1 MPDDPATTPADA
13 DLDAKLAPLRRR
25 IDDLDAQLVALMN
38 ERARVALGVGDVKRQ
53 SGGPHA
59 AVYMPH
65 REKAVLDKIRR
76 LNAGPLPDVTLDA
89 IWREIMSGSVRLQT
103 PLRIA
108 YLGPAGSFSHA
119 AAAGKFGRSV
129 EYVVSDDIRNV
140 FAAVARGHADHGL
153 VPVENSMHGGVVDTL
168 DAFLSSPSAKVCAEV
183 LMVVHHNCL
192 SRGTWEQVRVV
203 GSKPEVFTQCR
214 DWLAGVARGK
224 EVRPMPST
232 SAAAEQ
238 AAADPTFA
246 AIGSRLAGEIYDV
259 PVLFDNIEDD
269 PDNVT
274 RFFVIGREGS
284 KPSGDDK
291 TGVLF
296 TTANKPGA
304 LAAVLDAFQRN
315 GINLSDIEK
324 RPSGRTNWEY
334 VFFIDAEGHADDA
347 RMQTA
352 VSAAREHC
360 LQLTVLGSYPRAA
373 EVL

>member
-1 MPDDPATTPADA
+1 MPD

-25 IDDLDAQLVALMN
+25 IDELDAQLVALMN
-38 ERARVALGVGDVKRQ
+38 DRARTALDIGNVKRQ

-65 REKAVLDKIRR
+65 REKAVLDKIRH
-76 LNAGPLPDVTLDA
+76 LNKGPLPDGTLDA

-119 AAAGKFGRSV
+119 AAAGKFGSSV
-129 EYVVSDDIRNV
+129 EYVVSDDIPAV
-140 FAAVARGHADHGL
+140 FGAVARGHADYGL

-168 DAFLSSPSAKVCAEV
+168 DAFLVSPSAKICAEV
-183 LMVVHHNCL
+183 LITVHHNCV
-192 SRGTWEQVRVV
+192 SRGSWEQVKVV

-214 DWLAGVARGK
+214 SWLSSVARGK
-224 EVRPMPST
+224 EVRPMAST

-238 AAADPTFA
+238 AAGDPTFA
-246 AIGSRLAGEIYDV
+246 ALASRLASEIYDV
-259 PVLFDNIEDD
+259 PILFDNIEDD

-274 RFFVIGREGS
+274 RFFVIGREGA

-304 LAAVLDAFQRN
+304 LAAVLDAFKGN
-315 GINLSDIEK
+315 GINLTDIEK

-334 VFFIDAEGHADDA
+334 VFFIDAEGHAEDA
-347 RMQTA
+347 QMQAA

>member
-1 MPDDPATTPADA
+1 MPDDRSDA
-13 DLDAKLAPLRRR
+13 DLDAQLAPLRRQ
-25 IDDLDAQLVALMN
+25 IDEIDAKLVEMMN
-38 ERARVALGVGDVKRQ
+38 DRARAAKDIGDVKRAA
-53 SGGPHA
+53 GGPHA

-65 REKAVLDKIRR
+65 REKAVLDKIRH
-76 LNAGPLPDVTLDA
+76 LNKGPLPDNTLDA

-108 YLGPAGSFSHA
+108 YLGPAGTFSHA
-119 AAAGKFGRSV
+119 AAVGKFGSSV
-129 EYVVSDDIRNV
+129 EYVVSDDIPAV
-140 FAAVARGHADHGL
+140 FSAVARGHADYGL

-168 DAFLSSPSAKVCAEV
+168 DAFLGGGSSRICAEV
-183 LMVVHHNCL
+183 LITVHHNLL
-192 SRGTWEQVRVV
+192 SRGSWEQVTTV

-214 DWLAGVARGK
+214 QWLSSVARGK
-224 EVRPMPST
+224 EIRPMPST
-232 SAAAEQ
+232 SAAAET
-238 AAADPTFA
+238 AAGDPTFA
-246 AIGSRLAGEIYDV
+246 AIGSRLASEIYDV

-274 RFFVIGREGS
+274 RFFVIGREGA
-284 KPSGDDK
+284 KPSGEDK
-291 TGVLF
+291 TGILF

-304 LAAVLDAFQRN
+304 LAAVLDAFKGN
-315 GINLSDIEK
+315 GINLTDIEK

-347 RMQTA
+347 QMQTA
-352 VSAAREHC
+352 IAAAREHC